1 MKYLIP
7 LLCLTSCGP
16 YYVGRKPVDL
26 ADELVAQV
34 PVVVQEPASA
44 EAAPGL
50 TPAAAQTDE
59 LAPLIGWDGKPVE
72 PVDRPLHGVDTGE
85 GGHTSLLS
93 MYMDTKELAEQLE
106 LEVVTLSDML
116 DTQNGIIAGHDA
128 VLAVRD
134 ARIAELELELQASEA
149 SREDLEARLVTAQI
163 RRLEAEKQLLLNIL
177 GVEETPAEEP
187 PLEPTTTVAATAP
200 GA

>member
-1 MKYLIP
+1 MKYIIP
-7 LLCLTSCGP
+7 LLCLTSCGS

-34 PVVVQEPASA
+34 PVVVQEPAAA
-44 EAAPGL
+44 ESAPGL
-50 TPAAAQTDE
+50 TPAAAQAE
-59 LAPLIGWDGKPVE
+59 EPAPLIGWDGKAVE

-93 MYMDTKELAEQLE
+93 IYMETKELAEQLE